1 MAIARSTARRRKSPS
16 AGAAERTRGLGVHS
30 NMSRLLAVV
39 LPWLAV
45 VSCVGPASQPQ
56 IFEDASACLAPA
68 DPGLP
73 NEGSLAVLVDRAEI
87 IAWVTVTKAE
97 RTYVGYRD
105 RVGAR
110 RLTLRTV
117 ETLKGTSPGA
127 EFVVDD
133 GPCPMFVAREGESF
147 VAFLTTWSYYGP
159 GLRPIGLPVSALRAT
174 NARTLGQVVGAIRA
188 IRPLDGD
195 ARDLFAKYGWKTT
208 AVEGSNEFDLPP
220 LAEFAVSREIF
231 GAAPSVMR
239 SLDRYVALS
248 DDIGLDMRVAAGKHV
263 ELLSFW
269 LDRKPE
275 FAPGAPIGHV
285 LIFERRIV
293 AAWVRIIPQGG
304 PFSARDRAGAL
315 ASNGEPASFP
325 PTNRFPSGIN
335 VTAAYGLSRAAGLS
349 YKTGGGLAGEV
360 NDVSRLRAFA
370 AALDQTLPTTQAV
383 WNRNGTPSTYY
394 LHFTVG
400 SSAVSFEYD
409 SATGVL
415 MSVADGFAVTPGP
428 MFAALITALK

>member
-1 MAIARSTARRRKSPS
+1 MR
-16 AGAAERTRGLGVHS
+16 
-30 NMSRLLAVV
+30 RLLAVV
-39 LPWLAV
+39 VTGLGLIA
-45 VSCVGPASQPQ
+45 CGLPASQPP

-68 DPGLP
+68 DPGSS
-73 NEGSLAVLVDRAEI
+73 NEGSLAVIVDRAEI
-87 IAWVTVTKAE
+87 IASVTVTKAE
-97 RTYVGYRD
+97 RTYAGYRD

-133 GPCPMFVAREGESF
+133 GPCPMFVATEGESF

-174 NARTLGQVVGAIRA
+174 NTRTLAQVVGAVRA

-195 ARDLFAKYGWKTT
+195 ARDLFAKYGWTTT

-220 LAEFAVSREIF
+220 LAEFGVSREIF
-231 GAAPSVMR
+231 GAAPSVMG

-248 DDIGLDMRVAAGKHV
+248 NDIGLDLRVAGGKHV

-275 FAPGAPIGHV
+275 FAPGAPVGHV

-293 AAWVRIIPQGG
+293 AAWVRTIPQGG

-315 ASNGEPASFP
+315 ASNGDAASFP
-325 PTNRFPSGIN
+325 PANRFPSGIN
-335 VTAAYGLSRAAGLS
+335 VAAAYGLSRAVGLS
-349 YKTGGGLAGEV
+349 YKSGGPSAGEV
-360 NDVSRLRAFA
+360 NDVRSVRAFA
-370 AALDQTLPTTQAV
+370 NALDHSFPTTQAL
-383 WNRNGTPSTYY
+383 WNRNGTPTTYY

-415 MSVADGFAVTPGP
+415 TSLADGFAVTPGP
-428 MFAALITALK
+428 AFAALIAALK

>member
-1 MAIARSTARRRKSPS
+1 
-16 AGAAERTRGLGVHS
+16 V
-30 NMSRLLAVV
+30 SRLLA
-39 LPWLAV
+39 LALAGLSLV
-45 VSCVGPASQPQ
+45 TCDGPGSQPP

-68 DPGLP
+68 DPGSP
-73 NEGSLAVLVDRAEI
+73 NEGSLAVIVDRAEI
-87 IAWVTVTKAE
+87 IASVTVTKAE
-97 RTYVGYRD
+97 RTYSGYKD

-110 RLTLRTV
+110 RLTLRTN
-117 ETLKGTSPGA
+117 EMLKGASPGP

-133 GPCPMFVAREGESF
+133 GPCPMFVATEGESF
-147 VAFLTTWSYYGP
+147 VAFLSTWTYYGP

-174 NARTLGQVVGAIRA
+174 STRTLAQVVGAIRT

-195 ARDLFAKYGWKTT
+195 AHDLFAKYGWRTT

-220 LAEFAVSREIF
+220 LAEFGVSREIF
-231 GAAPSVMR
+231 GAAPAVMG

-248 DDIGLDMRVAAGKHV
+248 ADIGLDMRVAAGKRV

-275 FAPGAPIGHV
+275 FAPGAPVGYV

-293 AAWVRIIPQGG
+293 AGWVRTIPRGG

-315 ASNGEPASFP
+315 ASNGDPAPFP
-325 PTNRFPSGIN
+325 PANRFPSGIN
-335 VTAAYGLSRAAGLS
+335 MTAAYGLSRAVGLS
-349 YKTGGGLAGEV
+349 YKSGGPSAGDV
-360 NDVSRLRAFA
+360 NDLSRVRAFA
-370 AALDQTLPTTQAV
+370 TVLDQMLPTTQAV
-383 WNRNGTPSTYY
+383 WNRNGTPTTYY

-409 SATGVL
+409 SASGVL
-415 MSVADGFAVTPGP
+415 TSLADGFAVTPGP
-428 MFAALITALK
+428 AFATLIAALK